1 MLVHSCLPMLL
12 SSCLLTLSSSQH
24 SLPVLQ
30 LLAKLQLTVPTFPCI
45 HRNRSSSNSDRRTVR
60 MTRRPGVPPITCH
73 RAIEPAWSLAGRRP
87 AQLRMLPHG

>member
-30 LLAKLQLTVPTFPCI
+30 LLAELQLTVPTFPCI

-73 RAIEPAWSLAGRRP
+73 RAIEPAYVRMHRGVARSRRT
-87 AQLRMLPHG
+87 